1 MKVSFFSL
9 FFACSATILVSLA
22 VFPQECLSFVPTTS
36 SRTRNSTNRNN
47 NKNNLMNNKKRN
59 VNNVNKGQRNSFNF
73 NQKRTNTNK
82 NSKTA
87 IQSSAANG
95 DTSSNTG
102 VVENILKVIDLTL
115 LKRFLIPIA
124 NHVPTALTLAYFGV
138 VSSVS
143 MMGMSSFDENTLLSV
158 LSKNIGSTSNTEFS
172 QLFPTLVT
180 PANFVFLV
188 WPFLSVVQLFTV
200 LISSLSSNT
209 KLKISQDNLSALA
222 SANLAATS
230 WLLISSQASPGNLPF
245 LSFLVL
251 PLVPILSGYPLRDD
265 GDKGKGGSSSF
276 FQTFGFKVFSSFTT
290 IASFLALAQELQHGG
305 RILPFLFQGKAEV
318 CASVFLSLYYVV
330 VKRTKSTSL
339 VKKVVNA
346 FAIWGI
352 WYKRFMGAT
361 DLVGLFK
368 SVSFWGTSFIAFLSI
383 QAFKDD

>member
-1 MKVSFFSL
+1 
-9 FFACSATILVSLA
+9 
-22 VFPQECLSFVPTTS
+22 
-36 SRTRNSTNRNN
+36 
-47 NKNNLMNNKKRN
+47 
-59 VNNVNKGQRNSFNF
+59 
-73 NQKRTNTNK
+73 
-82 NSKTA
+82 
-87 IQSSAANG
+87 
-95 DTSSNTG
+95 
-102 VVENILKVIDLTL
+102 
-115 LKRFLIPIA
+115 
-124 NHVPTALTLAYFGV
+124 
-138 VSSVS
+138 
-143 MMGMSSFDENTLLSV
+143 MMGMSSSLDENTLLSV
-158 LSKNIGSTSNTEFS
+158 LSKNIGPTSNTEFS

-200 LISSLSSNT
+200 LISSLSQNT
-209 KLKISQDNLSALA
+209 EKLKISQDNLSALA

-265 GDKGKGGSSSF
+265 NGDKGSSSSSF

-290 IASFLALAQELQHGG
+290 IASFLALTQELQHGG
-305 RILPFLFQGKAEV
+305 RILPSLFQGKAEV
-318 CASVFLSLYYVV
+318 CASVFLSLYYVL

-361 DLVGLFK
+361 DMVGLFK
-368 SVSFWGTSFIAFLSI
+368 SVSFLGTSFIGFLSI
-383 QAFKDD
+383 QAFKYD